1 MLKIVK
7 ITYVDIYICIF
18 ALTNKNINKMKN
30 TFTFLVAFTL
40 ITLFSSFQEQPD
52 ELWELSTVPAKIMI
66 SENAEPIAV
75 IDKYIIDSVQMLTD
89 IDLQGLQVEKIREES
104 DLKKQ
109 LISLIGSL
117 LTMIVMFFLR
127 RFFPNAMKFEKSKKN
142 IN

>member
-1 MLKIVK
+1 
-7 ITYVDIYICIF
+7 
-18 ALTNKNINKMKN
+18 MKN
-30 TFTFLVAFTL
+30 TFTFLVAFML
-40 ITLFSSFQEQPD
+40 ITLFSGFQEQPD
-52 ELWELSTVPAKIMI
+52 EPWELSTVPAKIMV
-66 SENAEPIAV
+66 SENAEPLAV
-75 IDKYIIDSVQMLTD
+75 IDKTVIDSVQMLTG